1 MRVSGSSSVS
11 EFLGDDIVFRSL
23 TPVNRRLTPF
33 SAVAE
38 SGTRLGSV
46 PRKIEAAYGSAVHRL
61 LLEVRSLTSPGVPLE
76 RLIYIGDTR
85 LSDGAAFANVCKA
98 GGWAGIAFLADEEET
113 PARVDLVTEE
123 NRVLYLANRWGG
135 LDDFDRFCRSR
146 SCAIDER
153 AAVIVD
159 LDKTALGARGRNDHV
174 IDQAR
179 FHALARTLA
188 GVLQDRFDEAAFAA
202 SYRRVN
208 HPDFHPITADNQDYV
223 AYVCLILSS
232 GLYSLRTLE
241 EDAGTGRLA
250 TFGQFL
256 DDVDRRSRHL
266 PTAVRALH
274 DEVMDARRRSD
285 PTPFKAVRRNE
296 YLATVERMG
305 TSAGAPDAPT
315 ILDQQIVITGE
326 IRDAARIWR
335 DRGALLFGLSDKP
348 DEASIP
354 TPELAARG
362 YQPVHTMR
370 TPVVVS

>member
-1 MRVSGSSSVS
+1 MRADGSSSVS

-23 TPVNRRLTPF
+23 APVNRRLTPF
-33 SAVAE
+33 SAVAG
-38 SGTRLGSV
+38 SGTEVGSV
-46 PRKIEAAYGSAVHRL
+46 PRKMEPAYGSAVCRL
-61 LLEVRSLTSPGVPLE
+61 LREARSLAAPGVPVE

-85 LSDGAAFANVCKA
+85 LSDGAAFANICRAA
-98 GGWAGIAFLADEEET
+98 GWPGIAFIADEAEA
-113 PARVDLVTEE
+113 PVRIDLVSEE
-123 NRVLYLANRWGG
+123 DRVLYLTNRWEA
-135 LDDFDRFCRSR
+135 LDDFDRFCQSR
-146 SCAIDER
+146 ACAIDER

-159 LDKTALGARGRNDHV
+159 LDKTVLGARGRNDRV

-179 FHALARTLA
+179 LRALARTLA
-188 GVLQDRFDEAAFAA
+188 DVFQDDFDEEAFAV

-208 HPDFHPITADNQDYV
+208 RPDFHSITADNQDYV

-232 GLYSLRTLE
+232 GVYELRALE
-241 EDAGTGRLA
+241 EDVGSGRLT

-266 PTAVRALH
+266 PPAVRALH
-274 DEVMDARRRSD
+274 DEVIDAWKRSD
-285 PTPFKAVRRNE
+285 PTPFKAFRRNE

-305 TSAGAPDAPT
+305 SSGAELDVQT

-335 DRGALLFGLSDKP
+335 SRGALLFGLSDKP

-354 TPELAARG
+354 TPELAAGG
-362 YQPVHTMR
+362 YLPVHR
-370 TPVVVS
+370 TQTTVVIS